1 MQKVKGSFRVR
12 IVVPSELPPHLPP
25 PYTGKKNF
33 IKGLGTGNEREA
45 NRLAVRYIA
54 DFLGLIEQVRDQAKL
69 IDPWDGEAWQVIGNR
84 FKQKIP
90 REPRMTA
97 MPHSMWR
104 DRRNHIVH
112 GSQTPRTPLVP

>member
-1 MQKVKGSFRVR
+1 MR
-12 IVVPSELPPHLPP
+12 IVVPSELPSHLPP
-25 PYTGKKNF
+25 PYAGKKNL

-97 MPHSMWR
+97 MPYSMWR
-104 DRRNHIVH
+104 ERRNHIVH